1 MEVDSSCRGN
11 AGHRLRMQ
19 VYDEMLGLVAQF
31 HFIMIHEERVNQRFI
46 REFSFANAKVRKDFS
61 QQIICCKFSGY

>member
-1 MEVDSSCRGN
+1 
-11 AGHRLRMQ
+11 MQ